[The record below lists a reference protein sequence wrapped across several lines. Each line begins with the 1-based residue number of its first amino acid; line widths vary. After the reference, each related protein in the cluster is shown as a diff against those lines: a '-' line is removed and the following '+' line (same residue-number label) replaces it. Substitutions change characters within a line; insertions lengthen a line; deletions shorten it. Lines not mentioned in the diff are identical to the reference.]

1 MDPVS
6 FAASLLTLIEATTVV
21 SKAAIKV
28 RREMRDAPQELERIA
43 SRILQTRSRL
53 ELQLRMHSDQLVDL
67 IQRGDELTRLADF
80 SSFKLSLDSATRCLN
95 TIEEAMAP
103 QGDKASRIR
112 SLRWMLREKRPI
124 LMLLQH
130 LGEIEDDLSRVS
142 TVISLFVIRFDRGI
156 NLSIDHRIDRY
167 H

>member
-21 SKAAIKV
+21 GKAAIKV

-53 ELQLRMHSDQLVDL
+53 DLQLRMHSDQLVDL
-67 IQRGDELTRLADF
+67 IQRGDELTGLADF
-80 SSFKLSLDSATRCLN
+80 SSFKLSLDNAKRCLN
-95 TIEEAMAP
+95 TIEEAMGP
-103 QGDKASRIR
+103 PGDKASKIR
-112 SLRWMLREKRPI
+112 SFRWMLREKRPV

-142 TVISLFVIRFDRGI
+142 TVISLFVIH
-156 NLSIDHRIDRY
+156 SIAGLIHLLTSG
-167 H
+167 

>member
-21 SKAAIKV
+21 GKAAIKV

-43 SRILQTRSRL
+43 SRILQTRLRL
-53 ELQLRMHSDQLVDL
+53 DLQLRMHSDQLVDL
-67 IQRGDELTRLADF
+67 IQRGDELTGLADF
-80 SSFKLSLDSATRCLN
+80 TSFKLSLDSAKRCLN
-95 TIEEAMAP
+95 TIEEALGP
-103 QGDKASRIR
+103 QGDKASKSR
-112 SLRWMLREKRPI
+112 SLRWMLREKRPV

-130 LGEIEDDLSRVS
+130 LGEIEDELARVS
-142 TVISLFVIRFDRGI
+142 TAITLFVIRFDRAI
-156 NLSIDHRIDRY
+156 ILSIDEEIDRY